1 MERNRAKLS
10 LEGLSPFS
18 IFGYWIYFNRFQV
31 RVMVILFFQLLAGI
45 GLGIILC
52 SAPVWSKMVALI
64 LFGGFLGIGLW
75 GINLARRNELA
86 RIRRCL
92 LGIISIK
99 QEAQVYFDQADD
111 ELGEIGYLLNQL
123 LDLCE
128 QRLFKQRRLMG
139 GISHDLRTPLTIMRG
154 NLEVAL
160 LRERGKQEY
169 KEVLESNLE
178 EVNRL
183 ARLVEELLTISKAE
197 AGDLVMRLEPVR
209 LGQFLSELVKEYQP
223 RAKDKGLDLT
233 ISIKNDIIINADKHW
248 LSELFANLI
257 ENAIQYTQQAGK
269 AEISL
274 KQREKDAWVEV
285 SDQGVGIPQEEI
297 PFIFEPFYRGTQAKT
312 MATKGY
318 GLGLSICKQIVE
330 AHNGT
335 IEVESRI
342 GPESGT
348 IFKLRLPIR

>member
-1 MERNRAKLS
+1 L
-10 LEGLSPFS
+10 
-18 IFGYWIYFNRFQV
+18 V
-31 RVMVILFFQLLAGI
+31 
-45 GLGIILC
+45 
-52 SAPVWSKMVALI
+52 
-64 LFGGFLGIGLW
+64 GFLGIGFW
-75 GINLARRNELA
+75 GIDLARRNEL
-86 RIRRCL
+86 RKLKSCL
-92 LGIISIK
+92 LALISEK
-99 QEAQVYFDQADD
+99 QENRVYFDQADD
-111 ELGEIGYLLNQL
+111 ELGEIGFLLNQV

-160 LRERGKQEY
+160 LRERTKEEY
-169 KEVLESNLE
+169 REVLESNLE
-178 EVNRL
+178 EVDRL

-209 LGQFLSELVKEYQP
+209 LGQFLSELVKEYQV

-233 ISIKNDIIINADKHW
+233 INIKDEIVINADKHW
-248 LSELFANLI
+248 LTELFANLI
-257 ENAIQYTQQAGK
+257 ENAIQYSQRGGK
-269 AEISL
+269 LEISL
-274 KQREKDAWVEV
+274 KEREKEAWVEV
-285 SDQGVGIPQEEI
+285 SDQGVGIPQEEL

-318 GLGLSICKQIVE
+318 GLGLSICKQIAE

-335 IEVESRI
+335 IEVDSRI